1 MGLLSFAPHFCFLVA
16 ALISLGGRYLARL
29 PLLFAVPA
37 AGLATF
43 LATSQGQVIEPQ
55 GVPLAGL
62 PWVFMVL
69 IAAMGTLVLVY
80 AGGYSA
86 EDPKR
91 FRLFSLLYAF
101 MGAMLGVAQ
110 AGLDPI
116 NGLFE
121 LFVFWELTSLT
132 SFLLI
137 GYKQGDEA
145 ARRSARQALLVTAL
159 GGLCL
164 LGGLITYQNEGVTD
178 LSLALIL
185 LGAFTKSAQV
195 PFHFWL
201 PGAMKAPTPVSAYL
215 HSATMVKAGV
225 FLLAVLQPQFAVHPA
240 WTPTLLVVGG
250 VTLALGAVA
259 LCRKTDL
266 KQLLAYST
274 VASLGGMV
282 MLLAIPSPLAAE
294 AVGIFLLA
302 HALYKGALFMV
313 AGAVDHACG
322 TRDIHRLGGLGR
334 TMPVLAVASA
344 LAGLSM
350 FGLPGTAGFAAK
362 ELGSKALLKSQESLG
377 ALATGGLGAW
387 ALAGGIFGL
396 LALMLTVRLFA
407 GRAPDPDNHLHPV
420 PLSMSLPPLILGVAG
435 FLMIF
440 LASAGPQQWVQEVQA
455 SLGHRRELKYG
466 WQAWYGV
473 DAALG
478 VSVGAWALALA
489 LFALWPRW
497 KPDTSRWTTAA
508 TDTAHK
514 LGRAV
519 LSVGERVTRVTQSGS
534 LTNYVALTW
543 ATVAGVIGVV
553 AWRLFAQPQNP
564 GLNLTI
570 TAKSAPEVLVLIVMV
585 VGAGVAAITQRRLF
599 AALSIGALG
608 LGVAVFFL
616 LHGAPDLAMTQIVVD
631 TLTVLLIVLVFFRLP
646 RLVRQTQVWRKTRD
660 VIISLGVGASMTV
673 FTLAAMGSDR
683 PVDTAQWVAERTYT
697 EAYGRNIVNVIL
709 VDFRGID
716 TMGEIAVLGIAAFG
730 VTALLRLRN
739 RENLPTTEVAE

>member
-1 MGLLSFAPHFCFLVA
+1 MGYLSYTPHFCFLVA
-16 ALISLGGRYLARL
+16 ALISLGGRYLSRL

-37 AGLATF
+37 VGVATF
-43 LATSQGQVIEPQ
+43 LATSRGQIVEPQ

-121 LFVFWELTSLT
+121 LFIFWELTSLT

-159 GGLCL
+159 GGLSL

-178 LSLALIL
+178 LSLILIL
-185 LGAFTKSAQV
+185 LGAFAKSAQV

-225 FLLAVLQPQFAVHPA
+225 FLLAVLQPQFSVHPA
-240 WTPTLLVVGG
+240 WTPTLLFVGG
-250 VTLALGAVA
+250 VTLAFGAIA

-377 ALATGGLGAW
+377 ALATSGLGAW

-396 LALMLTVRLFA
+396 LALLLTARLFA
-407 GRAPDPDNHLHPV
+407 GRAPDPDIHPHPV

-455 SLGHRRELKYG
+455 SLGHPRELKYG

-473 DAALG
+473 DVALG
-478 VSVGAWALALA
+478 VSVVAWALALA

-497 KPDTSRWTTAA
+497 KPDTSRWTTTA

-519 LSVGERVTRVTQSGS
+519 LSVGERVTSVAQSGS

-543 ATVAGVIGVV
+543 ATVAGVVGVV
-553 AWRLFAQPQNP
+553 AWRLFALPQNP
-564 GLNLTI
+564 GLDVAF
-570 TAKSAPEVLVLIVMV
+570 TAKSGPEVLVLLVMV

-646 RLVRQTQVWRKTRD
+646 RLVRQTNVWRKTRD
-660 VIISLGVGASMTV
+660 VTISLGVGAAMTV
-673 FTLAAMGSDR
+673 FTLAAMGSER
-683 PVDTAQWVAERTYT
+683 PVNTAQWVAERTYT

-716 TMGEIAVLGIAAFG
+716 TMGEIVVLGIAAFG

>member
-1 MGLLSFAPHFCFLVA
+1 
-16 ALISLGGRYLARL
+16 
-29 PLLFAVPA
+29 
-37 AGLATF
+37 
-43 LATSQGQVIEPQ
+43 
-55 GVPLAGL
+55 
-62 PWVFMVL
+62 
-69 IAAMGTLVLVY
+69 
-80 AGGYSA
+80 
-86 EDPKR
+86 
-91 FRLFSLLYAF
+91 
-101 MGAMLGVAQ
+101 
-110 AGLDPI
+110 
-116 NGLFE
+116 
-121 LFVFWELTSLT
+121 
-132 SFLLI
+132 
-137 GYKQGDEA
+137 
-145 ARRSARQALLVTAL
+145 
-159 GGLCL
+159 
-164 LGGLITYQNEGVTD
+164 
-178 LSLALIL
+178 
-185 LGAFTKSAQV
+185 
-195 PFHFWL
+195 
-201 PGAMKAPTPVSAYL
+201 
-215 HSATMVKAGV
+215 
-225 FLLAVLQPQFAVHPA
+225 
-240 WTPTLLVVGG
+240 
-250 VTLALGAVA
+250 
-259 LCRKTDL
+259 
-266 KQLLAYST
+266 
-274 VASLGGMV
+274 
-282 MLLAIPSPLAAE
+282 
-294 AVGIFLLA
+294 
-302 HALYKGALFMV
+302 
-313 AGAVDHACG
+313 
-322 TRDIHRLGGLGR
+322 
-334 TMPVLAVASA
+334 MPVLAVASA

-362 ELGSKALLKSQESLG
+362 ELGSTALLKSQESLG

-407 GRAPDPDNHLHPV
+407 GRAPDPDNHPHPV

>member
-1 MGLLSFAPHFCFLVA
+1 MGLLSYAPHFCFLVA
-16 ALISLGGRYLARL
+16 ALISLGGRFLARF

-43 LATSQGQVIEPQ
+43 LATSQGKIIEPQ

-91 FRLFSLLYAF
+91 FRLLSLLYAF

-110 AGLDPI
+110 AGLDPVR
-116 NGLFE
+116 GLFE
-121 LFVFWELTSLT
+121 LFIFWELTSLT

-159 GGLCL
+159 GGLSL

-225 FLLAVLQPQFAVHPA
+225 FLLAVLQPQFSVHPA
-240 WTPTLLVVGG
+240 WTPTLLTVGG
-250 VTLALGAVA
+250 VTLAFGAVA

-396 LALMLTVRLFA
+396 LALLLTVRLFA
-407 GRAPDPDNHLHPV
+407 GRAPDPDIHPHSV
-420 PLSMSLPPLILGVAG
+420 PLSMSLPPLTLGVAG

-440 LASAGPQQWVQEVQA
+440 LASAGPQAWVQEVQA
-455 SLGHRRELKYG
+455 SLGHPRELKYG

-473 DAALG
+473 DVALG
-478 VSVGAWALALA
+478 VSVVAWALALA

-519 LSVGERVTRVTQSGS
+519 LSVGERVTSVAQSGS

-543 ATVAGVIGVV
+543 ATVAGVVGFV
-553 AWRLFAQPQNP
+553 AWQLFIQPRNP
-564 GLNLTI
+564 GLHLALTPS
-570 TAKSAPEVLVLIVMV
+570 SAPEVLVLIVMV
-585 VGAGVAAITQRRLF
+585 VGAGVATITQRRLF
-599 AALSIGALG
+599 AALSLGALG

-616 LHGAPDLAMTQIVVD
+616 LHGAPDLAMTQFVVD
-631 TLTVLLIVLVFFRLP
+631 TLTVLLIVLVFYRLP
-646 RLVRQTQVWRKTRD
+646 RLVRQTNVWRKVRD
-660 VIISLGVGASMTV
+660 IAISLGVGAAMTV
-673 FTLAAMGSDR
+673 FTLSAMGSDR

-697 EAYGRNIVNVIL
+697 EAHGRNIVNVIL

>member
-1 MGLLSFAPHFCFLVA
+1 MGYLNYVPHFCFLVA
-16 ALISLGGRYLARL
+16 ALISLGGRYLSRW

-37 AGLATF
+37 AALAGVLATN
-43 LATSQGQVIEPQ
+43 QGTVVEPQ
-55 GVPLAGL
+55 SLPLAGL

-69 IAAMGTLVLVY
+69 ISAMGTLILVY

-91 FRLFSLLYAF
+91 VRLFSLLYAF

-110 AGLDPI
+110 AGLDPVG
-116 NGLFE
+116 GLFE
-121 LFVFWELTSLT
+121 LFIYWELTSLT

-164 LGGLITYQNEGVTD
+164 LGGLITYQQQGVND

-185 LGAFTKSAQV
+185 MGAFAKSAQV

-225 FLLAVLQPQFAVHPA
+225 FLLAVLQPQFSVHPA
-240 WTPTLLVVGG
+240 WTPTLAIVGG
-250 VTLALGAVA
+250 ATLVFGAFALI
-259 LCRKTDL
+259 RKTDL

-282 MLLAIPSPLAAE
+282 LFLAFPTPLAGE
-294 AVGIFLLA
+294 AVAIFFLA

-322 TRDIHRLGGLGR
+322 TRDIRRLGGLGR
-334 TMPVLAVASA
+334 TMPVLAVAAA

-350 FGLPGTAGFAAK
+350 LGVPGTAGFAAK
-362 ELGSKALLKSQESLG
+362 EVGTKLLLKSAETVGVVPVAAWGFAG
-377 ALATGGLGAW
+377 A
-387 ALAGGIFGL
+387 IFGF
-396 LALMLTVRLFA
+396 LALLMTVRLFA
-407 GRAPDPDNHLHPV
+407 GRAPDAEIHPHRV
-420 PLSMSLPPLILGVAG
+420 PLSMSLPPLILGVG
-435 FLMIF
+435 GVLMVV
-440 LASAGPQQWVQEVQA
+440 LA
-455 SLGHRRELKYG
+455 SLGPQNWLQEILTTFKHTGDHSVHYG
-466 WQAWYGV
+466 WRAWYGV

-478 VSVGAWALALA
+478 VSAVAWTLAIVG
-489 LFALWPRW
+489 FALWPRLR
-497 KPDTSRWTTAA
+497 PDSGRLTTGA
-508 TDTAHK
+508 TDAAHA
-514 LGRAV
+514 LGRAT
-519 LSVGERVTRVTQSGS
+519 LRGSQRITQLAQSGS
-534 LTNYVALTW
+534 LTNYVALTL
-543 ATVAGVIGVV
+543 AVVAGVAGFV
-553 AWRLFAQPQNP
+553 AVQRLGQPLNP
-564 GLNLTI
+564 GLNLTF
-570 TAKSAPEVLVLIVMV
+570 TSRNAPEALVLLIMV
-585 VGAGVAAITQRRLF
+585 VGAGVAAIAQRRLF
-599 AALSIGALG
+599 AALSLGALG

-631 TLTVLLIVLVFFRLP
+631 TLTVLLIVLVFYRLP
-646 RLVRQTQVWRKTRD
+646 RLTRQTKTWRKARD
-660 VIISLGVGASMTV
+660 YAISLGVGAAMTI
-673 FTLAAMGSDR
+673 FTLAATGSAR
-683 PVDTAQWVAERTYT
+683 PINTAQWVAERTYK

-739 RENLPTTEVAE
+739 REALPTTEVAE

>member
-1 MGLLSFAPHFCFLVA
+1 MS
-16 ALISLGGRYLARL
+16 RL

-37 AGLATF
+37 AGVATF
-43 LATSQGQVIEPQ
+43 LATSRGQTVEPQ
-55 GVPLAGL
+55 GVPLGGL

-159 GGLCL
+159 GGLSL

-225 FLLAVLQPQFAVHPA
+225 FLLVVLQPQFSVHPA

-250 VTLALGAVA
+250 VTLAFGAVA

-334 TMPVLAVASA
+334 TMPVLAVASV

-350 FGLPGTAGFAAK
+350 FGLPGSAGFAAK

-407 GRAPDPDNHLHPV
+407 GRAPDPDIHPHPV

-435 FLMIF
+435 FLMIL

-455 SLGHRRELKYG
+455 SLGHPRELKYG

-478 VSVGAWALALA
+478 VSVVAWALALG

-508 TDTAHK
+508 TDTAHN

-543 ATVAGVIGVV
+543 ATVAGVVGVV

-646 RLVRQTQVWRKTRD
+646 RLVRQTQVWRKSRD
-660 VIISLGVGASMTV
+660 VIISLGVGAAMTV